1 MSEENP
7 QLPATA
13 PPAPNAP
20 RPRRVRRRNW
30 LPSLVWLIPLI
41 AAIIGV
47 TLAVKILSDRGPQI
61 TITFRSAEGLE
72 AGKTRVKY
80 KDVNIGT
87 VQRISLSD
95 DRSHVRAKV
104 QLTKEAKS
112 FTADDTRFW
121 VVRPRVAASG
131 VSGIGTLLSG
141 AYIAADTGTS
151 DNTKD
156 EFTGL
161 EAPPIITR
169 DASGKQ
175 FVIHADD
182 LGSLDIG
189 SPVYY
194 RRVAVGQVAAYELNP
209 DGKGVTLR
217 LFVNAPYDKFV
228 GVNTRFWHASGL
240 DVELNAGGFK
250 LRTQALA
257 TILLG
262 GVAFRAP
269 DDDFGAPAGEN
280 TEFQLAA
287 DEDTALKPPD
297 GRSETLLLY
306 FRQSLRGLA
315 PGATVDFRGV
325 ALGEVKSI
333 GVEYDG
339 KAREFVMPVLIQIYP
354 DRLGRKLLQGARSEV
369 RNYDDRQRFEFF
381 VKRGLRAQLK
391 TGNLLTGQNYVALD
405 FFPKAPPVTFD
416 VNASPLVLP
425 TIPGELDELQTQIG
439 EIARKL
445 SKVPFDEIGM
455 DLRKTLKTLDRTL
468 NSAEQLTQHLNND
481 VAPEVTA
488 AMKDVRK
495 TLDSANKTLAE
506 DAPLQQDLRQTLEE
520 VSRAA
525 GSLRVLTD
533 YLERHPESL
542 IRGKPEDGK

>member
-7 QLPATA
+7 QLPAL
-13 PPAPNAP
+13 PPAAP
-20 RPRRVRRRNW
+20 RPRRVRQRNW
-30 LPSLVWLIPLI
+30 LPSLVWLIPVI
-41 AAIIGV
+41 AAVVGL
-47 TLAVKILSDRGPQI
+47 TLVVKIMSDRGPQI

-87 VQRISLSD
+87 VQTIRLSE
-95 DRSHVRAKV
+95 DRTHILAKV

-141 AYIAADTGTS
+141 AYIAADAGTS
-151 DNTKD
+151 DNTVDK
-156 EFTGL
+156 FTGL
-161 EAPPIITR
+161 EVPPIITR

-175 FVIHADD
+175 FVVHAED

-194 RRVAVGQVAAYELNP
+194 RRIVVGQVAAYELNP
-209 DGKGVTLR
+209 DGKGITLR
-217 LFVNAPYDKFV
+217 LFINAPYDKFV
-228 GVNTRFWHASGL
+228 GANTRFWHASGL
-240 DVELNAGGFK
+240 DVELNASGFK

-280 TEFQLAA
+280 TEFQLAS

-297 GRSETLLLY
+297 GHAEMLLLY
-306 FRQSLRGLA
+306 FKQSLRGLA
-315 PGATVDFRGV
+315 PGAVVDFRGV

-333 GVEYDG
+333 GVEYDA
-339 KAREFVMPVLIQIYP
+339 KAREFVMPVLVQIFP
-354 DRLGRKLLQGARSEV
+354 DRLGRKLLSGARSEV
-369 RNYDDRQRFEFF
+369 KNYTDKQRLAFF
-381 VKRGLRAQLK
+381 VGRGLRAQLK
-391 TGNLLTGQNYVALD
+391 TGNLLTGQNYIALD
-405 FFPKAPPVTFD
+405 FYPKAPPAQFD
-416 VNASPLVLP
+416 INANPSVLP
-425 TIPGELDELQTQIG
+425 TMPGALDELQTQIG
-439 EIARKL
+439 DITRKL
-445 SKVPFDEIGM
+445 SKVPFDQIGA
-455 DLRKTLKTLDRTL
+455 DLQKTLKTLDGTL
-468 NSAEQLTQHLNND
+468 KSAEQLTQHLNND
-481 VAPEVTA
+481 VAPEVTE

-495 TLDSANKTLAE
+495 TLDSANKTLSE

-525 GSLRVLTD
+525 GSLRILTD

>member
-1 MSEENP
+1 MSDENP
-7 QLPATA
+7 QLPAV
-13 PPAPNAP
+13 PPAP
-20 RPRRVRRRNW
+20 RPRRVRQRNW
-30 LPSLVWLIPLI
+30 LPSLVWLIPLV
-41 AAIIGV
+41 AALIGL
-47 TLAVKILSDRGPQI
+47 TLVVKLMSDHGPQI

-87 VQRISLSD
+87 VQTIRLSE
-95 DRSHVRAKV
+95 DRTHVQIKV

-112 FTADDTRFW
+112 FTSDDTRFW
-121 VVRPRVAASG
+121 VVRPRIAASG

-141 AYIAADTGTS
+141 AYIAADAGTS
-151 DNTKD
+151 EKTVD

-169 DASGKQ
+169 DASGRQ
-175 FVIHADD
+175 FVLHADD

-194 RRVAVGQVAAYELNP
+194 RRIVVGQVAAYELNP
-209 DGKGVTLR
+209 DGKGITLR
-217 LFVNAPYDKFV
+217 LFINAPYDKFV

-240 DVELNAGGFK
+240 DIELNASGFK

-257 TILLG
+257 TVLLG

-269 DDDFGAPAGEN
+269 DDEFGAPAGEN
-280 TEFQLAA
+280 TEFQLAS
-287 DEDTALKPPD
+287 DEETALKPPD
-297 GRSETLLLY
+297 GHAETLLLY
-306 FRQSLRGLA
+306 FKQSLRGLS
-315 PGATVDFRGV
+315 PGAVVDFRGV

-333 GVEYDG
+333 GIEYDQ
-339 KAREFVMPVLIQIYP
+339 KAREFVMPVLIQVFP
-354 DRLGRKLLQGARSEV
+354 DRLGRKLMIGALNQERKYTEK
-369 RNYDDRQRFEFF
+369 QRLAYF
-381 VKRGLRAQLK
+381 VGRGLRAQLRP
-391 TGNLLTGQNYVALD
+391 GNLLTGQNYVGLD
-405 FFPKAPPVTFD
+405 FFPKAPPVQFD
-416 VNASPLVLP
+416 ENQVPLVLP
-425 TIPGELDELQTQIG
+425 TVPGALDELQTQIS

-445 SKVPFDEIGM
+445 SKVPFDQIGA
-455 DLRKTLKTLDRTL
+455 DLQTTLKTMNRTL
-468 NSAEQLTQHLNND
+468 ASAEQLANHLNND

-495 TLDSANKTLAE
+495 TLDSAQKTLSE

>member
-7 QLPATA
+7 QLPAV
-13 PPAPNAP
+13 PPAAP
-20 RPRRVRRRNW
+20 RPRRVRQRNW

-41 AAIIGV
+41 AAVIGV

-61 TITFRSAEGLE
+61 TISFRSAEGLE

-87 VQRISLSD
+87 VQNIRLSK
-95 DRSHVRAKV
+95 DRTHVQAKV

-141 AYIAADTGTS
+141 AYIAADAGAS
-151 DNTKD
+151 ENTVD

-194 RRVAVGQVAAYELNP
+194 RRIVVGQVAAYELNP
-209 DGKGVTLR
+209 DGKGITLR

-240 DVELNAGGFK
+240 DVELNASGFK

-269 DDDFGAPAGEN
+269 DDDFGGPASEN
-280 TEFQLAA
+280 TEFELAA

-297 GRSETLLLY
+297 GHSETLLLY
-306 FRQSLRGLA
+306 FKQSLRGLA
-315 PGATVDFRGV
+315 PGAVVDFRGV

-333 GVEYDG
+333 GIEYDG
-339 KAREFVMPVLIQIYP
+339 QAREFVMPVLVQIYP
-354 DRLGRKLLQGARSEV
+354 DRLGRKLLAGARSEGGK
-369 RNYDDRQRFEFF
+369 NYTDKQRLAFF
-381 VKRGLRAQLK
+381 VSRGLRAQLRP
-391 TGNLLTGQNYVALD
+391 GNLLTGQNYVALD
-405 FFPKAPPVTFD
+405 FFPKAPAVQFD
-416 VNASPLVLP
+416 PNANPLILP
-425 TIPGELDELQTQIG
+425 TMPGALDELQTQIG
-439 EIARKL
+439 DIARKL
-445 SKVPFDEIGM
+445 SKVPFDEIGA
-455 DLRKTLKTLDRTL
+455 DLQKSLKTLDRTL
-468 NSAEQLTQHLNND
+468 NSAEQLTRSLNND

>member
-7 QLPATA
+7 QLPAV
-13 PPAPNAP
+13 PPAAP

-47 TLAVKILSDRGPQI
+47 TLAVRILSDRGPQI

-87 VQRISLSD
+87 VQSIRLSP
-95 DRSHVRAKV
+95 DRTHIQAKV
-104 QLTKEAKS
+104 QLSKEAKS

-141 AYIAADTGTS
+141 AFIAADAGTS
-151 DNTKD
+151 ENTVD

-194 RRVAVGQVAAYELNP
+194 RRIAVGQVAAYELNP
-209 DGKGVTLR
+209 DGKGITLR

-228 GVNTRFWHASGL
+228 GLNTRFWHASGL
-240 DVELNAGGFK
+240 DVELNASGFK

-269 DDDFGAPAGEN
+269 DDDFGAAAGEN

-297 GRSETLLLY
+297 GRAETLLLY
-306 FRQSLRGLA
+306 FKQSLRGLA
-315 PGATVDFRGV
+315 PGAAVDFRGV
-325 ALGEVKSI
+325 TLGEVKSI
-333 GVEYDG
+333 GVEYDA
-339 KAREFVMPVLIQIYP
+339 KAREFVMPVLVQIYP
-354 DRLGRKLLQGARSEV
+354 DRLGRKLLSGARSEV
-369 RNYDDRQRFEFF
+369 SNYNDRQRFEFF
-381 VKRGLRAQLK
+381 VKRGLRAQLR

-405 FFPKAPPVTFD
+405 FFPQAAPAPFD
-416 VNASPLVLP
+416 PNASPLVLP
-425 TIPGELDELQTQIG
+425 TIPGALDELQTQIG

-445 SKVPFDEIGM
+445 SKVPFDQIGA
-455 DLRKTLKTLDRTL
+455 DLRTTLKTLDRTL

-542 IRGKPEDGK
+542 IRGKPEDAK

>member
-1 MSEENP
+1 MSDEN
-7 QLPATA
+7 QLPAV
-13 PPAPNAP
+13 PPAAP
-20 RPRRVRRRNW
+20 RPRRVRQRNW
-30 LPSLVWLIPLI
+30 LPSLVWLIPVI
-41 AAIIGV
+41 AAIIGI
-47 TLAVKILSDRGPQI
+47 TLVVKIMSDRGPQI
-61 TITFRSAEGLE
+61 EISFRSAEGLE

-87 VQRISLSD
+87 VLMIRLSK
-95 DRSHVRAKV
+95 DRSHVQVKV

-151 DNTKD
+151 SETKD

-169 DASGKQ
+169 DASGRQ
-175 FVIHADD
+175 FVVHADD

-194 RRVAVGQVAAYELNP
+194 RRIVVGQVAAYELNP
-209 DGKGVTLR
+209 DGKGITLR

-240 DVELNAGGFK
+240 DIELNASGFK

-257 TILLG
+257 TIILG
-262 GVAFRAP
+262 GVAFKAP
-269 DDDFGAPAGEN
+269 DDKFGAQAGEN
-280 TEFQLAA
+280 TEFQLAS
-287 DEDTALKPPD
+287 DEAAALKPLD
-297 GRSETLLLY
+297 GPSVPIMMY

-333 GVEYDG
+333 GIEYDG
-339 KAREFVMPVLIQIYP
+339 ATREFIMPVLVEIYP
-354 DRLGRKLLQGARSEV
+354 DRLGRKLLAGARSEV
-369 RNYDDRQRFEFF
+369 RNYTDKQRLAFF
-381 VKRGLRAQLK
+381 VQHGLRAQLK
-391 TGNLLTGQNYVALD
+391 QGNLLTGQVYIALD
-405 FFPKAPPVTFD
+405 FFPKTPPVTFD
-416 VNASPLVLP
+416 ANQVPPVLP
-425 TIPGELDELQTQIG
+425 TIPGALDELQTQIG
-439 EIARKL
+439 EIASKL
-445 SKVPFDEIGM
+445 SKVPFDKIGA
-455 DLRKTLKTLDRTL
+455 DLQTSLKTLNRTL
-468 NSAEQLTQHLNND
+468 NSADQMAQRLNND

-495 TLDSANKTLAE
+495 TLDSAQKTLSE
-506 DAPLQQDLRQTLEE
+506 DAPLQQDLRQTLQQ
-520 VSRAA
+520 VGRAA
-525 GSLRVLTD
+525 SSLQILTD

-542 IRGKPEDGK
+542 IRGKPEDPK

>member
-7 QLPATA
+7 PQPA
-13 PPAPNAP
+13 PPATPPAAP
-20 RPRRVRRRNW
+20 RPRRVRQRNW
-30 LPSLVWLIPLI
+30 LPSLVWLIPLV
-41 AAIIGV
+41 AAIVGL
-47 TLAVKILSDRGPQI
+47 TLVVKLMSDRGPQI

-72 AGKTRVKY
+72 AGKTSVKY

-87 VQRISLSD
+87 VQAIRLSK
-95 DRSHVRAKV
+95 DRTHVQIKV

-131 VSGIGTLLSG
+131 VSGISTLLSG
-141 AYIAADTGTS
+141 AYIAADAGTS
-151 DNTKD
+151 ENTVD

-175 FVIHADD
+175 FVVHADN

-194 RRVAVGQVAAYELNP
+194 RHIVVGQVAAYELNP
-209 DGKGVTLR
+209 DGKGITLR
-217 LFVNAPYDKFV
+217 LFINAPYDKFV

-240 DVELNAGGFK
+240 DIELNASGFK

-262 GVAFRAP
+262 GVAFQAP
-269 DDDFGAPAGEN
+269 DDDFGIPAGEN
-280 TEFQLAA
+280 TEFQLAG
-287 DEDTALKPPD
+287 DEETAMKPPD
-297 GRSETLLLY
+297 GHAEMLLLY
-306 FRQSLRGLA
+306 FKQSLRGLS
-315 PGATVDFRGV
+315 PGAVVDFRGV

-333 GVEYDG
+333 GIEYDQ

-354 DRLGRKLLQGARSEV
+354 ERLGRKLLVSARNEEKKYTEKE
-369 RNYDDRQRFEFF
+369 RLAYFIG
-381 VKRGLRAQLK
+381 RGLRAQLRP
-391 TGNLLTGQNYVALD
+391 GNLLTGQIYVALD
-405 FFPKAPPVTFD
+405 FFPKAPPVQFD
-416 VNASPLVLP
+416 PNQTPLILP
-425 TIPGELDELQTQIG
+425 TVPGALDELQSQIS

-445 SKVPFDEIGM
+445 SKVPFDEIGA
-455 DLRKTLKTLDRTL
+455 DLQKTMKTLDRTL
-468 NSAEQLTQHLNND
+468 TSAEQLTQHLNND

-495 TLDSANKTLAE
+495 TLDAAQKTLSE

-520 VSRAA
+520 MSRAA

>member
-1 MSEENP
+1 MSEENQ
-7 QLPATA
+7 QLPAV
-13 PPAPNAP
+13 PPAAP
-20 RPRRVRRRNW
+20 RPRRVRQRNW

-41 AAIIGV
+41 AAVIGV

-87 VQRISLSD
+87 VQTIRLSK
-95 DRSHVRAKV
+95 DRTHVQAKV

-141 AYIAADTGTS
+141 AYIAADAGTS
-151 DNTKD
+151 DNTVD

-175 FVIHADD
+175 FVVHADD

-194 RRVAVGQVAAYELNP
+194 RRIVVGQVAAYELNP
-209 DGKGVTLR
+209 DGKGITLR
-217 LFVNAPYDKFV
+217 LFINAPYDKFV

-240 DVELNAGGFK
+240 DVELNASGFK

-269 DDDFGAPAGEN
+269 EDDFGAVAGEN

-297 GRSETLLLY
+297 GRAETLLLY
-306 FRQSLRGLA
+306 FKQSLRGLA
-315 PGATVDFRGV
+315 PGAVVDFRGV

-333 GVEYDG
+333 GIEYDG
-339 KAREFVMPVLIQIYP
+339 QAREFVMPVLVQIYP
-354 DRLGRKLLQGARSEV
+354 DRLGRKLLSGARSEV
-369 RNYDDRQRFEFF
+369 RNYTDKQRLAFF
-381 VKRGLRAQLK
+381 VGRGLRAQLRP
-391 TGNLLTGQNYVALD
+391 GNLLTGQNYVALD
-405 FFPKAPPVTFD
+405 FFPKAPPVPFD
-416 VNASPLVLP
+416 PNATPLVLP
-425 TIPGELDELQTQIG
+425 TMPGALDELQTQIG
-439 EIARKL
+439 DIARKL
-445 SKVPFDEIGM
+445 SKVPFDEIGA
-455 DLRKTLKTLDRTL
+455 DLQKSLKTLDRTL
-468 NSAEQLTQHLNND
+468 NSAEKLTQSLNND

-525 GSLRVLTD
+525 GSLRILTD

>member
-1 MSEENP
+1 MSDENP
-7 QLPATA
+7 QLPAV
-13 PPAPNAP
+13 PPAP
-20 RPRRVRRRNW
+20 RPRRVRQRNW
-30 LPSLVWLIPLI
+30 LPSLVWLIPLV
-41 AAIIGV
+41 AALIGL
-47 TLAVKILSDRGPQI
+47 TLMVKLLSDRGPQI

-87 VQRISLSD
+87 VQTIRLSE
-95 DRSHVRAKV
+95 DRTHVQIKV

-131 VSGIGTLLSG
+131 VSGISTLLSG
-141 AYIAADTGTS
+141 AYIAADAGTS
-151 DNTKD
+151 EKTVD
-156 EFTGL
+156 EFSGL
-161 EAPPIITR
+161 EVPPIITR

-194 RRVAVGQVAAYELNP
+194 RRIVVGQVAAYELNP
-209 DGKGVTLR
+209 DGKGITLR
-217 LFVNAPYDKFV
+217 LFINAPYDKFV
-228 GVNTRFWHASGL
+228 GANTRFWHASGL
-240 DVELNAGGFK
+240 DIELNASGFK

-257 TILLG
+257 TVLLG

-269 DDDFGAPAGEN
+269 DDEFGAPAGEN
-280 TEFQLAA
+280 TEFQLAG
-287 DEDTALKPPD
+287 DEETALKPPD
-297 GRSETLLLY
+297 GHAETLLLY
-306 FRQSLRGLA
+306 FKQSLRGLS
-315 PGATVDFRGV
+315 PGAVVDFRGV
-325 ALGEVKSI
+325 ALGSVKSI
-333 GVEYDG
+333 GIEYDQ
-339 KAREFVMPVLIQIYP
+339 KAREFVMPVLIQIFP
-354 DRLGRKLLQGARSEV
+354 DRLGRKLLIGAF
-369 RNYDDRQRFEFF
+369 NPDRKYTEKQRLGYF
-381 VKRGLRAQLK
+381 VGRGLRAQLRP
-391 TGNLLTGQNYVALD
+391 GNLLTGQIYVALD
-405 FFPKAPPVTFD
+405 FFPKAPPVQFD
-416 VNASPLVLP
+416 ENQMPLVLP
-425 TIPGELDELQTQIG
+425 TVPGALDELQSQIS

-445 SKVPFDEIGM
+445 SKVPFDEIGA
-455 DLRKTLKTLDRTL
+455 DLQKTLKTMNRTL
-468 NSAEQLTQHLNND
+468 ASAEQLSNHLNND

-495 TLDSANKTLAE
+495 TLDSAQKTLSE
-506 DAPLQQDLRQTLEE
+506 DAPLQRDLRQTLEE

-525 GSLRVLTD
+525 GSLRILTD

>member
-7 QLPATA
+7 PQPA
-13 PPAPNAP
+13 PPATPPAAP
-20 RPRRVRRRNW
+20 RPRRVRQRNW
-30 LPSLVWLIPLI
+30 LPSLVWLIPLV
-41 AAIIGV
+41 AAVIGLMLMV
-47 TLAVKILSDRGPQI
+47 RLMSDRGPQI

-72 AGKTRVKY
+72 AGKTSVKY

-87 VQRISLSD
+87 VQTIRLSE
-95 DRSHVRAKV
+95 DRTHVQIKV

-131 VSGIGTLLSG
+131 VSGISTLLSG
-141 AYIAADTGTS
+141 AYIAADAGTS
-151 DNTKD
+151 TNTVD

-175 FVIHADD
+175 FVVHADN

-194 RRVAVGQVAAYELNP
+194 RRIVVGQVAAYELNP
-209 DGKGVTLR
+209 DGKGITLR
-217 LFVNAPYDKFV
+217 LFINAPYDKFV

-240 DVELNAGGFK
+240 DIELNASGFK

-262 GVAFRAP
+262 GVAFQAP
-269 DDDFGAPAGEN
+269 DDDFGMPAGEN
-280 TEFQLAA
+280 TEFQLAG
-287 DEDTALKPPD
+287 DEEAALKPPD
-297 GRSETLLLY
+297 GHAEMMLLY
-306 FRQSLRGLA
+306 FKQSLRGLS
-315 PGATVDFRGV
+315 PGAVVDFRGV

-333 GVEYDG
+333 GIEYDQ

-354 DRLGRKLLQGARSEV
+354 ERLGRKLLVSARSDEKKYTEKE
-369 RNYDDRQRFEFF
+369 RLAYFIG
-381 VKRGLRAQLK
+381 RGLRAQLRP
-391 TGNLLTGQNYVALD
+391 GNLLTGQIYVALD
-405 FFPKAPPVTFD
+405 FFPKAPPVQFD
-416 VNASPLVLP
+416 ASQTPIILP
-425 TIPGELDELQTQIG
+425 TVPGALDELQSQIS

-445 SKVPFDEIGM
+445 SKVPFDEIGA
-455 DLRKTLKTLDRTL
+455 DLQKTMKTLDRTL
-468 NSAEQLTQHLNND
+468 TSAEQLTQHLNND

-495 TLDSANKTLAE
+495 TLDAAQKTLSE

-520 VSRAA
+520 MSRAA

>member
-1 MSEENP
+1 MSDENS
-7 QLPATA
+7 QLPAV
-13 PPAPNAP
+13 PPAP
-20 RPRRVRRRNW
+20 RPRRVRQRNW
-30 LPSLVWLIPLI
+30 LPSLVWLIPLV
-41 AAIIGV
+41 AALIGL
-47 TLAVKILSDRGPQI
+47 TLVVKLMSDRGPQI

-87 VQRISLSD
+87 VQTIRLSE
-95 DRSHVRAKV
+95 DRTHVQIKV

-112 FTADDTRFW
+112 FTAEDTRFW
-121 VVRPRVAASG
+121 VVRPRIAASG
-131 VSGIGTLLSG
+131 VSGISTLLSG
-141 AYIAADTGTS
+141 AYIAADAGTS
-151 DNTKD
+151 EKTLD
-156 EFTGL
+156 EFAGL
-161 EAPPIITR
+161 EVPPIITR

-175 FVIHADD
+175 FVVHADD

-194 RRVAVGQVAAYELNP
+194 RRIVVGQVAAYELNP
-209 DGKGVTLR
+209 DGKGITLR
-217 LFVNAPYDKFV
+217 LFINAPYDKFV

-240 DVELNAGGFK
+240 DIELNASGFK

-257 TILLG
+257 TVLLG

-269 DDDFGAPAGEN
+269 DDEFGTPAGEN

-287 DEDTALKPPD
+287 DEETALKPPD
-297 GRSETLLLY
+297 GRAQMLLLY
-306 FRQSLRGLA
+306 FKQSLRGLS
-315 PGATVDFRGV
+315 PGAVVDFRGV

-333 GVEYDG
+333 GIEYDQ
-339 KAREFVMPVLIQIYP
+339 KAKEFVMPVLIQVFP
-354 DRLGRKLLQGARSEV
+354 DRLGRKLLIGALNQERKYTEK
-369 RNYDDRQRFEFF
+369 QRLSYF
-381 VKRGLRAQLK
+381 VGRGLRAQLRP
-391 TGNLLTGQNYVALD
+391 GNLLTGQIYVALD
-405 FFPKAPPVTFD
+405 FFPKAPPVQFD
-416 VNASPLVLP
+416 ENQVPIVLP
-425 TIPGELDELQTQIG
+425 TVPGELDELQSQIS

-445 SKVPFDEIGM
+445 SKVPFDEIGA
-455 DLRKTLKTLDRTL
+455 DLQKTLKTMNRTL
-468 NSAEQLTQHLNND
+468 ASAEQLANHLNND

-495 TLDSANKTLAE
+495 TLDSAQKTLSE

-525 GSLRVLTD
+525 GSLRILTD